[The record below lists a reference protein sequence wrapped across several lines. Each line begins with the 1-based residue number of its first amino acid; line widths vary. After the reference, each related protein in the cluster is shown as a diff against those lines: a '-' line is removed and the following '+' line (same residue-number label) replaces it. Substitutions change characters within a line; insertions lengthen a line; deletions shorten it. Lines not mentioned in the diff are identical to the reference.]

1 MHSVKQ
7 KKLIFFLSVKI
18 FLDVGAIMDSISSG
32 YLEKAAFFSSQVP
45 FNASGYFGLLYK
57 IMVILGGYMMVK
69 NVLYVSLLI
78 RKPAY

>member
-1 MHSVKQ
+1 MYSVKQ

-18 FLDVGAIMDSISSG
+18 FLDVGAIMDSISCG
-32 YLEKAAFFSSQVP
+32 YLAKAAFFSSQVP

-57 IMVILGGYMMVK
+57 ILVILGGYMMVK

-78 RKPAY
+78 RKLAY